1 MEKNYFKISEAIT
14 LVTKKFF
21 ELIIVNYVLYLSEHW
36 KFFQLY
42 ILTIV
47 QKLKIFKMY
56 IHTKTRLMNHGRVMF
71 YLS

>member
-36 KFFQLY
+36 KFLNCTF
-42 ILTIV
+42 
-47 QKLKIFKMY
+47 
-56 IHTKTRLMNHGRVMF
+56 
-71 YLS
+71 